1 MRLANKVALVT
12 GAAQG
17 IGKGIAEA
25 FAQEGADVV
34 INDIN
39 GSEKAEN
46 LAKWI
51 RGLGRRAMVVQAD
64 ASDRDQVESM
74 FARAWDEMGRV
85 DTVSYTHLRAH
96 ETGRNLVCRLLL
108 EKKKKNN

>member
-39 GSEKAEN
+39 VLEGREACQR
-46 LAKWI
+46 I
-51 RGLGRRAMVVQAD
+51 RGRAAGNGLQAD

-74 FARAWDEMGRV
+74 FARPGTRWA
-85 DTVSYTHLRAH
+85 VSTFWSTMPVSKPSSRSL
-96 ETGRNLVCRLLL
+96 
-108 EKKKKNN
+108 K

>member
-1 MRLANKVALVT
+1 MRLANRVALVT

-39 GSEKAEN
+39 GSEKAEA

-64 ASDRDQVESM
+64 ASNRDQVGVNV
-74 FARAWDEMGRV
+74 RPRMGRNGPGGHSSQQRRHR
-85 DTVSYTHLRAH
+85 DDHSVS
-96 ETGRNLVCRLLL
+96 GDD
-108 EKKKKNN
+108 